1 MSISDGNS
9 LEVGDPTS
17 TRGANRLTVLE
28 TLHRFPAS
36 SRAEL
41 TRLTGLSRPTVSAL
55 LEDLVEAHVVCEAS
69 AAEGAQDGDRVRSP
83 RPTGR
88 PPTRLSLARRA
99 GHVLGIDL
107 AHRHVA
113 VAVCN
118 LAGEVLAEQTASAA
132 VDDAP
137 AATLDLAAQLAA
149 GALSA
154 SEAEPARLVGV
165 GIAIAAPLD
174 PRRPQLHAGGILP
187 GWNGVDP
194 AIEMG
199 DRLGVRVAVG
209 NDANL
214 GALAERAFGAGRD
227 VDNLVYI
234 RLSAG
239 LGAGLILGGRPYVGA
254 AGIAGEL
261 GHVLSDPRGPICRCG
276 NRGCLEAVA
285 GPVAVA
291 QMLEATLGREVSV
304 IELMELVAAG
314 DRGACRA
321 VAEAG
326 EAIGRASA
334 GVVNL
339 LNPELLLVGGELAQA
354 GEVLLEPLGA
364 ELERHTIP
372 AAGDA
377 VRVGVGTL
385 GARAEVLGAAALAL
399 SDAPRVLAARLD
411 A

>member
-1 MSISDGNS
+1 M
-9 LEVGDPTS
+9 
-17 TRGANRLTVLE
+17 
-28 TLHRFPAS
+28 
-36 SRAEL
+36 
-41 TRLTGLSRPTVSAL
+41 
-55 LEDLVEAHVVCEAS
+55 
-69 AAEGAQDGDRVRSP
+69 
-83 RPTGR
+83 
-88 PPTRLSLARRA
+88 
-99 GHVLGIDL
+99 LGIDL

-118 LAGEVLAEQTASAA
+118 LAGEVLAEQIEGAA

-137 AATLDLAAQLAA
+137 AATLDLAAEL
-149 GALSA
+149 GARALQRCDV
-154 SEAEPARLVGV
+154 PPGRLVGV
-165 GIAIAAPLD
+165 GMAVAAPLD
-174 PRRPQLHAGGILP
+174 PQRPRLHAGGILP

-194 AIEMG
+194 ATEMT

-227 VDNLVYI
+227 VEDLVYI

-239 LGAGLILGGRPYVGA
+239 LGAGLILGGRPYAGA
-254 AGIAGEL
+254 VGIAGEL

-291 QMLEATLGREVSV
+291 RMLEATLGRSV
-304 IELMELVAAG
+304 TPADLLELVLAG

-334 GVVNL
+334 AVVNI
-339 LNPELLLVGGELAQA
+339 LNPALLLVGGELAQA
-354 GEVLLEPLGA
+354 GQTLLEPLRA

-377 VRVGVGTL
+377 VRVGLGTL

-399 SDAPRVLAARLD
+399 SDAPRVLAARLEV
-411 A
+411 